1 VSAAVTR
8 FPIRVDRWMSWL
20 LVPLGAP
27 RSADVVMVGATEV
40 EVRLGWMFR
49 ARIERDAIVAVART
63 EPMRWGWGA
72 HGWNGRWLVN
82 GSSHDIV
89 ELTID
94 PRQPAR
100 LLGLW
105 PLRLRTLWV
114 SLEDPDGFMAA
125 LGS

>member
-1 VSAAVTR
+1 
-8 FPIRVDRWMSWL
+8 MSWL

-100 LLGLW
+100 LLGRW